1 MVFSLNCI
9 ILGDTTTF
17 PITLGKIVILDDIQ
31 YDISEF
37 RISNLKRY
45 IFSKKK
51 ESKLNGIS
59 DPDDLNLWQ
68 VNVSKDKLE
77 GVYTTEHI
85 TNERRWMRPRLD
97 FNNIPL
103 DLGQSPTQLLHTGGC
118 FWDYQ
123 ESSELEQELRKEV
136 RGLYNRADIPILSR
150 YC

>member
-77 GVYTTEHI
+77 VFSTSTDYLYK
-85 TNERRWMRPRLD
+85 RPRLD

>member
-1 MVFSLNCI
+1 
-9 ILGDTTTF
+9 DTTTF

-51 ESKLNGIS
+51 ESKLSGIS

-85 TNERRWMRPRLD
+85 TNELKGKKMD
-97 FNNIPL
+97 
-103 DLGQSPTQLLHTGGC
+103 
-118 FWDYQ
+118 
-123 ESSELEQELRKEV
+123 E
-136 RGLYNRADIPILSR
+136 
-150 YC
+150 